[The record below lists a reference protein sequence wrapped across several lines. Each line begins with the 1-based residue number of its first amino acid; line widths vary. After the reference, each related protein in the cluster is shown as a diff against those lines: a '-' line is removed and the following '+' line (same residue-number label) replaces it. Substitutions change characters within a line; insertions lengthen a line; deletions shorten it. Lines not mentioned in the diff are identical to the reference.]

1 MANSKQVKKRDGKP
15 YALEIL
21 YYTLAHWPAA
31 RLKAGARVR
40 FGFALLREMQP
51 FDILRVLQG
60 AVWKLHGETT

>member
-1 MANSKQVKKRDGKP
+1 MLNFLSLHLAQWRSHMRYGK
-15 YALEIL
+15 E
-21 YYTLAHWPAA
+21 THHTHWPAA

-40 FGFALLREMQP
+40 FGFALLCEMQP